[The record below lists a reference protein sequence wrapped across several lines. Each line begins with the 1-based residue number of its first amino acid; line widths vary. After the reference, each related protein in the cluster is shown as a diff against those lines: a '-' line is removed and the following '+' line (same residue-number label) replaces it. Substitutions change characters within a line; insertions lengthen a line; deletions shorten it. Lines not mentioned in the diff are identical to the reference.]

1 MPWIWKNMA
10 KPIFQYF
17 FVTTVQKITIRY
29 FSLLAGL
36 ALTNPMLKLWVK
48 VNWNADNRSI
58 LVCLDWNQDWIDYM
72 SLGIA
77 ILATIVYFVFIR
89 YEFKKLREPSCEILD
104 AVKDSDEKINEKLS
118 FVLKRLCSQGLVC
131 GLGGSIQ

>member
-17 FVTTVQKITIRY
+17 FVTTVRKITIRY

-72 SLGIA
+72 SRKRIRDA
-77 ILATIVYFVFIR
+77 SVYSQ
-89 YEFKKLREPSCEILD
+89 KKYRPSFY
-104 AVKDSDEKINEKLS
+104 S
-118 FVLKRLCSQGLVC
+118 
-131 GLGGSIQ
+131 